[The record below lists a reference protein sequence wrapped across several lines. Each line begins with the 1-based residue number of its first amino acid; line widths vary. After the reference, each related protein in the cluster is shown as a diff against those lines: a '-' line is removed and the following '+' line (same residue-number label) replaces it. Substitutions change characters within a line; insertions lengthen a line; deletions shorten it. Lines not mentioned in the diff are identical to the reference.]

1 METALIAL
9 IAVLVLLV
17 LVLVVRRPPPVVPA
31 APSLDFEPF
40 LAPIREQLQAVVGQV
55 GAVKAN
61 AEGQFGA
68 LGQQL
73 RTISEQNAKLESQG
87 AQLGEA
93 TTRISTALQGT
104 AVAGNWGEMTL
115 IRTVELAG
123 LTQHVSFVEQ
133 ETIGTADGWG
143 RPDVIVYLPQGRNVI
158 VDAKA
163 PLIDFTGR
171 ADAAATQAAALKVH
185 VNDLASRN
193 YSAYL
198 DGAVD
203 FVILF
208 VPTEGIL
215 ATTLGHDPSLS
226 EYAVSRRVLLAT
238 PMTLLAMLR
247 AVEYGWQ
254 QVATAENVRQIA
266 LDAAELHDR
275 LATFVDHFAKV
286 GSGLQTAIAAY
297 NSAVGAMQTRVRPQ
311 AVRMR
316 DHGLRVGKELGEPQ
330 PIEAEPRV
338 LEWR

>member
-1 METALIAL
+1 MDIALIAL
-9 IAVLVLLV
+9 VVV
-17 LVLVVRRPPPVVPA
+17 LVLVVLVLVLRRPAPA
-31 APSLDFEPF
+31 APPPAPLDLEPF

-55 GAVKAN
+55 GAVQAN
-61 AEGQFGA
+61 AEGQFGV

-73 RTISEQNAKLESQG
+73 RTIAEQNAKLEVQG
-87 AQLGEA
+87 AQLGEV

-104 AVAGNWGEMTL
+104 GVAGDWGEMTL
-115 IRTVELAG
+115 RRTVELAG
-123 LTQHVSFVEQ
+123 LTEHVSFCEQ
-133 ETIGTADGWG
+133 ETIVTADGWG
-143 RPDVIVYLPQGRNVI
+143 RPDLIVRLPQGRSVI

-163 PLIDFTGR
+163 PLLNFAGR

-226 EYAVSRRVLLAT
+226 EYAVGRRVLLAT

-286 GSGLQTAIAAY
+286 GSGLQTAIGAY
-297 NSAVGAMQTRVRPQ
+297 NAAVGALQTRVRPQ

-316 DHGLRVGKELGEPQ
+316 EHGLRVGKDLGDPQ
-330 PIEAEPRV
+330 PIEVEPRA
-338 LEWR
+338 LEWG